1 MRGMSQPT
9 VGVDT
14 SVLMRLVTA
23 EPTKSHAYCMARL
36 NKLKREGVRVV
47 ASNQVIGETY
57 ISAHH
62 HYGGALEKIRAD
74 LIEVLTGGL
83 VEPQNGPTVLDA
95 LSATGGAGL
104 FDRLIADGYAQSGID
119 TLTLDRAMSRLD
131 QSRLLD
137 PPAAY
142 DTQSDFYPPRS
153 NP

>member
-1 MRGMSQPT
+1 MSQPT
-9 VGVDT
+9 VGIDT
-14 SVLMRLVTA
+14 SVLIRLVTA
-23 EPTKSHAYCMARL
+23 EPTELHAYCMARL
-36 NKLKREGVRVV
+36 NELKREGVRVV

-57 ISAHH
+57 ISTHR

-83 VEPQNGPTVLDA
+83 VEPQNGPTVLDVLA
-95 LSATGGAGL
+95 ASGGAGL
-104 FDRLIADGYAQSGID
+104 FDRLIADGYTQSGID

-131 QSRLLD
+131 QARLLD

-142 DTQSDFYPPRS
+142 EPHSDFYPPRS